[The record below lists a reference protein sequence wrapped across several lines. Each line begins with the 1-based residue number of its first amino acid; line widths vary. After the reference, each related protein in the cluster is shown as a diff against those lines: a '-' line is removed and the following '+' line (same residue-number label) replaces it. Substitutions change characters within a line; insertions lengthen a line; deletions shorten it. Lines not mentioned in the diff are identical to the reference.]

1 MDAVRIS
8 YGDTRTA
15 PFGLVGTAG
24 SRSATMASGAVLLAT
39 KGLRDRIVDLAADLL
54 EAAPSDVVVEGGR
67 IHVAGTPAI
76 AVSLADVAGAARRAG
91 EAIRVT
97 ETFDGGV
104 GGWSGATHVCF
115 VEVDLETGQVKIPRY
130 IVVEDCGE
138 MINPAVV
145 DGQIRG
151 GVAQGIGGV
160 LYEKS
165 TYDDQGQFQAG
176 TFMDYLIPT
185 AMEIPEIEVH
195 HVDTPSDVFANYR
208 GVGEG
213 GAIGAPAALCN
224 AIEDALADLGV
235 RITEQHLPPARILEL
250 AGVIPVASP

>member
-1 MDAVRIS
+1 
-8 YGDTRTA
+8 
-15 PFGLVGTAG
+15 
-24 SRSATMASGAVLLAT
+24 ATMASGAVLLAT
-39 KGLRDRIVDLAADLL
+39 KGLRDKIVDVAADLL
-54 EAAPSDVVVEGGR
+54 EAAPSDIVVEDGR
-67 IHVAGTPAI
+67 AHVQGTPAV
-76 AVSLADVAGAARRAG
+76 AVTLADVASAARRAGGAAQGTAKPG

-97 ETFDGGV
+97 ELFDGGA
-104 GGWSGATHVCF
+104 GGWSGATHVCI
-115 VEVDLETGQVKIPRY
+115 VEVDLDTGLVKIPRY
-130 IVVEDCGE
+130 IVMEDCGE
-138 MINPAVV
+138 IINPAVV

-151 GVAQGIGGV
+151 GVAQGIGAV

-185 AMEIPEIEVH
+185 AMEIPEIEIH
-195 HVDTPSDVFANYR
+195 HVDTPSDVFANFR

-250 AGVIPVASP
+250 AGVLSSPGDTPVPPAVPTP